1 MLSGM
6 DPAAEALAGEPRK
19 APGATAAAPDAATWL
34 ANPKPHDDTPEP
46 GSTASLR
53 LLLFAI
59 GNALDKPADAP
70 ESKAALAAIDNLFS
84 DADRER
90 RKELAP

>member
-1 MLSGM
+1 M

-19 APGATAAAPDAATWL
+19 TTGAAAAAPDAAAWI
-34 ANPKPHDDTPEP
+34 ANPKPHDATPEP
-46 GSTASLR
+46 GSPASLR
-53 LLLFAI
+53 ALLIAI

-84 DADRER
+84 PADRER